1 MLDQVL
7 PYSHFFFLNMM
18 RQMATITTHR
28 PRTAG
33 YAHGIL
39 SSGMYRKFIPYQ
51 PVMSVRGMKI
61 EVMTVRMVIIRF
73 WRRSICDS

>member
-7 PYSHFFFLNMM
+7 YYSHFFFLNMM
-18 RQMATITTHR
+18 RQTETITTHR

-39 SSGMYRKFIPYQ
+39 SSGMYRKFIPYHH
-51 PVMSVRGMKI
+51 VMSV
-61 EVMTVRMVIIRF
+61 
-73 WRRSICDS
+73 